1 MERWRRIDGAD
12 VEDARAQLALC
23 CGAARWVERML
34 ARRPFGSRDAALS
47 AADDTWFALGPD
59 DWREAFTHHPRI
71 GDVESLRQR
80 YPASGHLSE
89 REQAGLSGTG
99 DDVLAELM
107 ERNREYEARFG
118 FIFIVCATGR
128 TASEMLGL
136 LRDRLTN
143 DPGTEIRIAAGEQA
157 RITALRLAA
166 DTDPA
171 PAPPPAT
178 STPGM

>member
-12 VEDARAQLALC
+12 LEDARAQLALC
-23 CGAARWVERML
+23 CGAARWVERMV

-47 AADDTWFALGPD
+47 AADDVWFALGPD

-71 GDVESLRQR
+71 GDVEALRQR
-80 YPASGHLSE
+80 YPATGHLSE
-89 REQAGLSGTG
+89 REQAGLRGSR

-107 ERNREYEARFG
+107 ARNRAYEDRFG

-128 TASEMLGL
+128 TAPEMLEL
-136 LRDRLTN
+136 LRARLTN
-143 DPGTEIRIAAGEQA
+143 DPETEIRIAAGEQA

-166 DTDPA
+166 ETGPA
-171 PAPPPAT
+171 PPPPPAT
-178 STPGM
+178 SAPEM